1 MDDQFIYYD
10 QSNDQNNYTEY
21 NSLKN
26 ILEQNITLDKNQQ
39 KKFHFL

>member
-26 ILEQNITLDKNQQ
+26 ILEQNITLDKN
-39 KKFHFL
+39 